1 MRQHDKIINTAAK
14 KVLAP
19 QGLFRKGKSR
29 TWVDDN
35 GYYMTF
41 VVFDASNRA
50 KGAYLGVGIDFLWE
64 KTEGLNKTLIYS
76 YGERGNMFCEYNGN
90 DDEFQIRMEEYAE
103 MGLKKVLEY
112 RKFKDMDYA
121 RTCLEQKA
129 ADTLKKH
136 RFWEV
141 YDLAMLCF
149 LMGDFENG
157 VKIFED
163 YLDILK
169 GNFYV
174 NGFYIEWHEKFY
186 NHCIHNI
193 KPYLTSKE
201 SAQKMVWDMIKRRRE
216 VFI

>member
-1 MRQHDKIINTAAK
+1 MRQHDKIINAAAK
-14 KVLAP
+14 KVLVP

-64 KTEGLNKTLIYS
+64 KTEGLNKILSYS
-76 YGERGNMFCEYNGN
+76 YGERENTFCEYNGN

-121 RTCLEQKA
+121 RTCLEQKV
-129 ADTLKKH
+129 ADTLEKH

-149 LMGDFENG
+149 LMGDFDNG
-157 VKIFED
+157 VKIFEN
-163 YLDILK
+163 YLDILR
-169 GNFYV
+169 GSFYV
-174 NGFYIEWHEKFY
+174 NDFYIEWREKFY
-186 NHCIHNI
+186 NHCIRDI

-201 SAQKMVWDMIKRRRE
+201 SAQKMVWDMINRRRE